1 MCNSDNMLT
10 KADAAANARAEAV
23 RRSPYALSY
32 HLAAPSG
39 WINDPNGLVRF
50 GGRYHVFYQHYPYA
64 PEWGP
69 MHWGH
74 ASSADLAHW
83 RREPIALA
91 PDQPYEQG
99 CFSGSGV
106 DDNGVLTLIYT
117 AHDEDQPIKETQCI
131 ARSFD
136 GGRTYVKSPLNPV
149 IPSFPEGCSPDF
161 RDPNVWKQNGLW
173 HMVVGSTH
181 GDRGCALLYVSE
193 DLEHWTYR
201 GILCE
206 SDGTM
211 GNMWECPNFC
221 HVDGQDLLII
231 SPMEMPGH
239 KNIVL
244 FGSFNDEAGKMTFD
258 RFSELDLGEDFYAAQ
273 VLYDGD
279 RTLMIAWMDMWGK
292 PYPTQKDGWSGAL
305 TIPRELHVRD
315 GKLLQTPPK
324 ELESLRTSVLIDSAD
339 ASSLRELHSDRL
351 ELRAQLK
358 TEGRFEIS
366 DPDGVLLSVSLS
378 PERAVFTLPG
388 GRTSTAEL
396 AFSDGAPELCVFVDR
411 CSVECF
417 VNGGE
422 VCFTQRIYPK
432 DNHLNYAL
440 DGSVRRLT
448 VWSLGSGFEDE
459 TC

>member
-1 MCNSDNMLT
+1 
-10 KADAAANARAEAV
+10 
-23 RRSPYALSY
+23 
-32 HLAAPSG
+32 
-39 WINDPNGLVRF
+39 
-50 GGRYHVFYQHYPYA
+50 
-64 PEWGP
+64 
-69 MHWGH
+69 
-74 ASSADLAHW
+74 
-83 RREPIALA
+83 
-91 PDQPYEQG
+91 
-99 CFSGSGV
+99 
-106 DDNGVLTLIYT
+106 
-117 AHDEDQPIKETQCI
+117 
-131 ARSFD
+131 
-136 GGRTYVKSPLNPV
+136 
-149 IPSFPEGCSPDF
+149 
-161 RDPNVWKQNGLW
+161 
-173 HMVVGSTH
+173 
-181 GDRGCALLYVSE
+181 
-193 DLEHWTYR
+193 
-201 GILCE
+201 
-206 SDGTM
+206 
-211 GNMWECPNFC
+211 
-221 HVDGQDLLII
+221 
-231 SPMEMPGH
+231 
-239 KNIVL
+239 
-244 FGSFNDEAGKMTFD
+244 
-258 RFSELDLGEDFYAAQ
+258 
-273 VLYDGD
+273 
-279 RTLMIAWMDMWGK
+279 MIAWMDMWGK